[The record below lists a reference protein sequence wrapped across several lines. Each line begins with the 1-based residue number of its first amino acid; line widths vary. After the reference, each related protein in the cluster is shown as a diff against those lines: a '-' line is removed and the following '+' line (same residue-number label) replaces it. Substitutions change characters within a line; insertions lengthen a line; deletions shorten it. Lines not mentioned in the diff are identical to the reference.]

1 MEGDNLRVRRKKV
14 RGIIGIAF
22 MATSVAAMYLW
33 MAYGQA
39 VFATKPVL
47 IAVMDIEEGT
57 LIEPEKH
64 FAVAKVDTDLIIAG
78 SLEASDQQALYG
90 VAAKQF
96 IPKNAQISDQYFTKE
111 NLAVTG
117 DKAVF
122 KIPNTWIYAVPS
134 SMRRGDDIDIYEI
147 DSNIE
152 KNLHVNASKSEDEIN
167 TYSDQSVIRLS
178 LDAPV
183 LSTTVLYVK
192 DSSNREV
199 VDADER
205 KRFDGT
211 SQIGS
216 VEIACTKKE
225 MKALEKRVADGMMF
239 IIVYH

>member
-1 MEGDNLRVRRKKV
+1 MRRKKV

-22 MATSVAAMYLW
+22 MAMSVAAMYIW
-33 MAYGQA
+33 MTYGQA
-39 VFATKPVL
+39 VFATKSVL
-47 IAVMDIEEGT
+47 IAAMDIEEGT
-57 LIEPEKH
+57 IIEPEKH
-64 FAVAKVDTDLIIAG
+64 FTIAKVDTDLIIEG
-78 SLEASDQQALYG
+78 SLEVADLQGLYG
-90 VAAKQF
+90 MAAKQF
-96 IPKNAQISDQYFTKE
+96 IPKNAQISDQYFAEE
-111 NLAVTG
+111 NLVVTG

-122 KIPNTWIYAVPS
+122 KIPNNWIYAVPS

-152 KNLHVNASKSEDEIN
+152 KNLYVNVSKSEDEIN
-167 TYSDQSVIRLS
+167 TYSGKLFIRLS
-178 LDAPV
+178 SDNPV

-192 DSSNREV
+192 DPSNREI

-225 MKALEKRVADGMMF
+225 MKALEKKVADGMMF